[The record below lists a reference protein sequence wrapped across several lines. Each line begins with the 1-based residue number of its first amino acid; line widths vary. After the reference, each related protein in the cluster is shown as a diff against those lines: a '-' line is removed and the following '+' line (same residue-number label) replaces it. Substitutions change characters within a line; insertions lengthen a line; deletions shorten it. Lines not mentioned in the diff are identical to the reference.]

1 MPTLDHITLTVSD
14 YASAKAF
21 YQKALAPLGIQLVM
35 KFGEAAGFG
44 KTRKPD
50 FWIGT
55 GPSNFQKDEHIR
67 LITPAHVAFAAETRA
82 EVDAFHAAALAA
94 GGKDG
99 SPGVRRTTILT
110 TMGPSF
116 SIPTVITSRPCF
128 TGDNASFRLRFPSY
142 LVARPSPLSLDV
154 EVS

>member
-14 YASAKAF
+14 YARAKAF
-21 YQKALAPLGIQLVM
+21 YQKSLAPLGIQLVM
-35 KFGEAAGFG
+35 EFGEAAGFG

-82 EVDAFHAAALAA
+82 EVEAFHTAALAA
-94 GGKDG
+94 GGKDFG
-99 SPGVRRTTILT
+99 SPGVRAHYHPDYY
-110 TMGPSF
+110 GAF
-116 SIPTVITSRPCF
+116 V
-128 TGDNASFRLRFPSY
+128 
-142 LVARPSPLSLDV
+142 LDPDGHNIEAV
-154 EVS
+154 FHGG